1 MPYPDFIDYSQAEK
15 MYDEKRLSFIN
26 ESRILDTT
34 LMDSLFPDIIEFK
47 DIRQGIEDSLNS

>member
-1 MPYPDFIDYSQAEK
+1 MPYPDFIDYCKLK